1 MSGPR
6 TWAASLT
13 AASLA
18 AMLMFAAPLRA
29 QEHATG
35 GHEQAASGGHAEHA
49 AGRPDPL
56 AVDLTLALS
65 TLIIFLLLLIVLKKF
80 AWGPIAAALDLRER
94 TIAEHITLAEQT
106 HEEGKKLLAQYEAK
120 LTAAQDEV
128 RAILEQARRQAE
140 QAGQT
145 LLAEARGEAQA
156 EMQRAKREIET
167 AKDQALIELS
177 EMSADQAVGLAG
189 KILGAKLDAA
199 DHRSLIEGALASF
212 AQSSHL
218 RN

>member
-1 MSGPR
+1 MSAPR
-6 TWAASLT
+6 TWAAGRS
-13 AASLA
+13 AAIGLA
-18 AMLMFAAPLRA
+18 AGSLVAFLLLASPLMA
-29 QEHATG
+29 QEHA
-35 GHEQAASGGHAEHA
+35 AAGDSHAEHGEA
-49 AGRPDPL
+49 TPDPL
-56 AVDLTLALS
+56 AVDVDLAIC
-65 TLIIFLLLLIVLKKF
+65 TLIIFVLLLMVLKKF

-106 HEEGKKLLAQYEAK
+106 HEEGKKLLALYESK
-120 LTAAQDEV
+120 LAAAQDEV
-128 RAILEQARRQAE
+128 RAILDQARRQAE
-140 QAGQT
+140 QANQK

-167 AKDQALIELS
+167 AKEQALIELS
-177 EMSADQAVGLAG
+177 EQSADQAVSLAG

-212 AQSSHL
+212 SKSSHL